1 MYLCT
6 FECRFTERNVSPP
19 TPTCTHTHTHT
30 HIHTHA
36 HIQIITPKYT
46 YTNTHTHTHTSPPPY
61 QVSEEDYDP
70 DRDVLIDIPVDDNTA
85 LVGVALIE
93 INDKTET
100 EKLYEDTRCLF
111 EAFDP
116 SKVLSVKDSGSENA
130 YVAQKLLYT
139 TIRRG
144 CESLGVELDRPQA
157 VYDSTQLHKTSPQVF
172 PPTPPASTSSPLA
185 LHKLTYSKMQPS
197 PPQVQPVRSLADL
210 EDSDSSSEYDEIRP
224 GALKLFHGSIPGS
237 ARVKNMDATRKEN
250 NPSRHPQLA
259 SSPSQRF
266 SLPSSQFLPPSQVAA
281 PLEARVSSM
290 EAQLAVLGRGTKR
303 QAAMEQE
310 MIRMKTTVEKLLPQI
325 YALQSKLYQLTKISQ
340 VYIYTDVFVRTTCTC
355 DILYTVYLYML
366 S

>member
-1 MYLCT
+1 M
-6 FECRFTERNVSPP
+6 
-19 TPTCTHTHTHT
+19 
-30 HIHTHA
+30 
-36 HIQIITPKYT
+36 
-46 YTNTHTHTHTSPPPY
+46 
-61 QVSEEDYDP
+61 
-70 DRDVLIDIPVDDNTA
+70 LIDIPVDDNTA
-85 LVGVALIE
+85 LVSVALIE

-157 VYDSTQLHKTSPQVF
+157 VYDSTQLHKASPKVF
-172 PPTPPASTSSPLA
+172 PPTPPSSTSSPLV
-185 LHKLTYSKMQPS
+185 LHKSIYSKMQPNPS
-197 PPQVQPVRSLADL
+197 HVQPVQSLVDL

-224 GALKLFHGSIPGS
+224 GVLKLFHASVPVG
-237 ARVKNMDATRKEN
+237 AQVKSTDAARKEKN
-250 NPSRHPQLA
+250 SSRHPQLV

-266 SLPSSQFLPPSQVAA
+266 SLPSYQSLPPSQSAT

-325 YALQSKLYQLTKISQ
+325 YALQSKLYQLTKVSQ
-340 VYIYTDVFVRTTCTC
+340 VYRF
-355 DILYTVYLYML
+355 LYVLHIRVVYFIKDTHIIA
-366 S
+366 